1 VKRRLAVIGGLVLVA
16 VLIGSLALRAAVH
29 EGYLGELRDRLSDNR
44 PAASV
49 TDLGGVSDL
58 QAAFNQAQ
66 GSPRLLLLL
75 SPT

>member
-1 VKRRLAVIGGLVLVA
+1 MVGSLVLVA
-16 VLIGSLALRAAVH
+16 VLIGSLALRAAAQ
-29 EGYLGELRDRLSDNR
+29 EGYLGELGDRLSDNG

-49 TDLGGVSDL
+49 ADLRGVSEL